1 MGVQGEEQGMTV
13 SVDRVGRV
21 RVVTIRRPEARNA
34 VDPAT
39 ARALY
44 AAFVDFEADAGA
56 DVAILTGEGGFCA
69 GFDLKAAA
77 GADGAAWIA
86 GLDLPEGWNPLEDPR
101 PGPMGPTRLMLSKPV
116 IAAVEGYAVAGG
128 MELALWCD
136 LRVMAESATF
146 GVFCRRWGVPLID
159 GGTVRL
165 PRVVGQGRAN
175 DLILTGR
182 PVGAV
187 EAQAM
192 GLADRVV
199 PEGRALAEA
208 LVLAESLT
216 RFPQACMRADFLS
229 GRMEAADLGAALR
242 REWASAAAF
251 LAEGKAGAARFAG
264 GAGRSGAFE

>member
-1 MGVQGEEQGMTV
+1 MTV
-13 SVDRVGRV
+13 SAETMGRV

-56 DVAILTGEGGFCA
+56 DVAILTGEGGF
-69 GFDLKAAA
+69 DLKAAA

-86 GLDLPEGWNPLEDPR
+86 GLDLPEEWDPVVNKR

-199 PEGRALAEA
+199 PEGQALAEA
-208 LVLAESLT
+208 LAFAESLT
-216 RFPQACMRADFLS
+216 RFPQACMWADFLS
-229 GRMEAADLGAALR
+229 ARMEAAALGAALR